1 MDIQTITAYNQ
12 DADKIAALHST
23 LIPHKL
29 YQQIQQHF
37 IKQGQTADIG
47 CGIGRD
53 SFYLQQQGYMV
64 TGVDASVAMLAQAR
78 ELYPSLNLHQDYL
91 PDLTTLS
98 ENSFDNIL
106 CSAVL
111 MHLNKQDVEKA
122 CFRLLALL
130 KTNGILIIT
139 LRGTHQ
145 ADKRENGK
153 LYEEIDIKEL
163 CQLFQQ
169 HYANVVEHEID
180 HEPKRQL
187 IWHNLVIKKRLK
199 VIT

>member
-29 YQQIQQHF
+29 YQQINQHF

-64 TGVDASVAMLAQAR
+64 TGVDASVAMLTQAR

-91 PDLTTLS
+91 PDLTILS

-111 MHLNKQDVEKA
+111 MHLNKQDVEKPV
-122 CFRLLALL
+122 FV
-130 KTNGILIIT
+130 
-139 LRGTHQ
+139 
-145 ADKRENGK
+145 
-153 LYEEIDIKEL
+153 Y
-163 CQLFQQ
+163 
-169 HYANVVEHEID
+169 
-180 HEPKRQL
+180 
-187 IWHNLVIKKRLK
+187 
-199 VIT
+199 